1 MSIPEQV
8 VLERDAMMFELR
20 KRGMTY
26 EQIGKAMKVSTKTA
40 HNGVQRM
47 TERIL
52 KRMSID
58 YAGQAVL
65 DLERLDSMLANVWD
79 LTKKRKI
86 TTPDGD
92 EVDLPPSMEAIDR
105 VLKIMDRRA
114 KLLGLDTA
122 QTVDI
127 KVSGNTLAPAPGGVN
142 EEDTLNRDKKRE
154 TIELLQIAQ
163 SIGVVDELAVKAILT
178 SMDKSDQDLIEVE
191 AETIDDIPMKALE
204 PPEWVEEDDSA
215 GWE

>member
-1 MSIPEQV
+1 MGVPEQV

-52 KRMSID
+52 KRMSVD
-58 YAGQAVL
+58 YAGQAAL

-86 TTPDGD
+86 ETPDGD
-92 EVDLPPSMEAIDR
+92 QVELPPSMEAIDR

-114 KLLGLDTA
+114 KLLGLDSNPSI
-122 QTVDI
+122 DI
-127 KVSGNTLAPAPGGVN
+127 NVNNMQLAPAPGGVP
-142 EEDTLNRDKKRE
+142 EEATLNKDKKRE
-154 TIELLQIAQ
+154 TIELLRIAE
-163 SIGVVDELAVKAILT
+163 SIGVVDEAAVKAIL
-178 SMDKSDQDLIEVE
+178 SSIGEKDKEIVDADIVE
-191 AETIDDIPMKALE
+191 LE
-204 PPEWVEEDDSA
+204 PIKELTGPPEWVEEDDSA
-215 GWE
+215 DWE